1 MSAILHERFEAPADP
16 SALGEAWA
24 AAVAPIFQATLT
36 AGDRR
41 PGVIAMDH
49 YHLGEILVGEVRAP
63 ANLLERTPRM
73 VAQQGLD
80 HLLLQFYHSGT
91 SRVETAWGETDVGP
105 HLCVVFDLAQPVTI
119 VAEPVHATNILL
131 PRALVAEKVPN
142 VAALHGQAV
151 DYASDRLG
159 RLFFTCVRELV
170 EGAGALEVGQLP
182 HVGQAVA
189 MLCGACLRGKVVDRP
204 QSEVQTSIAIR
215 QHIEKNLGSPAL
227 NAEAVAA
234 RFGLSRATL
243 YRQFSAE
250 GGVQRFIR
258 ERRLLWAM
266 KMLTQTGPAGRPRI
280 STVAYTTGFSDE
292 KTFSRAFKRR
302 FGFLPRETE
311 AGSSVWGN
319 RSDTLPVLE
328 SWLKQMAA

>member
-1 MSAILHERFEAPADP
+1 MSAILHERFEPPADTA
-16 SALGEAWA
+16 ALRDAWA

-36 AGDRR
+36 AGDR
-41 PGVIAMDH
+41 PAGPIAMDN
-49 YHLGEILVGEVRAP
+49 YHLGEILVGDVRAP
-63 ANLLERTPRM
+63 ANILERTSRM

-80 HLLLQFYHSGT
+80 HFLMQFYHSGT
-91 SRVETAWGETDVGP
+91 SRVETAWGESDVGP
-105 HLCVVFDLAQPVTI
+105 NRCVVFDLAQPVTI

-131 PRALVAEKVPN
+131 PRALIAEKVPN
-142 VAALHGQAV
+142 VAALHGQTF
-151 DYASDRLG
+151 DYAADRLG

-170 EGAGALEVGQLP
+170 DGAEALEVGQLP
-182 HVGQAVA
+182 HVAQAVA
-189 MLCGACLRGKVVDRP
+189 MLCSACLRGKVADRP
-204 QSEVQTSIAIR
+204 HSELQTSIAIR
-215 QHIEKNLGSPAL
+215 QYIEKNLGSPGL
-227 NAEAVAA
+227 NAETVAA

-250 GGVQRFIR
+250 GGVQRFVR

-266 KMLTQTGPAGRPRI
+266 KMLTQPGPSGRPRI

-311 AGSSVWGN
+311 AGHAIWADRDG
-319 RSDTLPVLE
+319 DQPVLK